1 MESNAET
8 TPIHNENNSNSAST
22 NTNNESRAYE
32 LRSRKIKTKTIQNDI
47 NHNNESQNGEEFYE
61 CNICWSCL
69 AQWLNAQSRNPT
81 CPVCKAGCGKDK
93 VIPIYGRG
101 KEEIDFR
108 MDPSIPTRPAGQ
120 RPPPLRDPNRPVN
133 YFFGND
139 TFHTGSMSI
148 SAGFGFMPFGIAFV
162 KIFQQEQLKH
172 PIKEHLYQN

>member
-1 MESNAET
+1 MQHLLKSFDTA
-8 TPIHNENNSNSAST
+8 IHPVLT
-22 NTNNESRAYE
+22 
-32 LRSRKIKTKTIQNDI
+32 LCG
-47 NHNNESQNGEEFYE
+47 HLF
-61 CNICWSCL
+61 CWPCL

-139 TFHTGSMSI
+139 TFHRGSMSI

-162 KIFQQEQLKH
+162 K
-172 PIKEHLYQN
+172 